1 MTGTAFALRA
11 KPPTIRF
18 ANRGPR
24 SAHPIPAPSGR
35 PLTKGALLRSRRR
48 QAEVHAP

>member
-11 KPPTIRF
+11 NPPTIRF

-24 SAHPIPAPSGR
+24 FAHPIPAPSGR
-35 PLTKGALLRSRRR
+35 NGALLRSRRR
-48 QAEVHAP
+48 QTEGHAP